1 MRQIDGERRGGLV
14 EAIGNE
20 VGSQLQVLGSEAGMH
35 LAAAL
40 PKGSRD
46 RPISVRAAQQGLWV
60 MPLSTCYLGGAPR
73 QGLVLGYGG
82 TSAAEMPAAVRRLRA
97 VLTSA

>member
-1 MRQIDGERRGGLV
+1 
-14 EAIGNE
+14 
-20 VGSQLQVLGSEAGMH
+20 MH

-46 RPISVRAAQQGLWV
+46 RPISVCAARQGLWV
-60 MPLSTCYLGGAPR
+60 MPLSTCYLGGAAR
-73 QGLVLGYGG
+73 QGLRQHERCG
-82 TSAAEMPAAVRRLRA
+82 MPVAVRRLRA

>member
-1 MRQIDGERRGGLV
+1 
-14 EAIGNE
+14 
-20 VGSQLQVLGSEAGMH
+20 MH

-46 RPISVRAAQQGLWV
+46 RPISVRAARQGLWV
-60 MPLSTCYLGGAPR
+60 MPLSMCYRGGDAR

-82 TSAAEMPAAVRRLRA
+82 TTAAEMPAAVRGLGPCSPLREGVSPA
-97 VLTSA
+97 STPMSA